1 LEEHVIFQHILSP
14 SVNSLEYDYIH
25 YFNCKKNT
33 GIVNIK
39 SFNDLYYLPYNNPI
53 YDTNEERYSS
63 MVKFIETKSFD
74 NYQLYEFKD
83 EIDEEINNTNTPVFL
98 TANGDYKPLSNI
110 NIIDNKM
117 LAEYDD
123 IDDSYIIPESTYVF
137 VSPFT
142 KNKHF
147 VALSETPLITNN
159 GQLRIYNAMECSLN
173 ILSFLNVKDFDF

>member
-1 LEEHVIFQHILSP
+1 VQYNSDDSLSITSLEEHVIFQHILAP
-14 SVNSLEYDYIH
+14 YDNNLEYDHIH

-33 GIVNIK
+33 SIVNIK
-39 SFNDLYYLPYNNPI
+39 KFSDFYYLPYNNPI

-83 EIDEEINNTNTPVFL
+83 EIDEEINNSTTPVYL
-98 TANGDYKPLSNI
+98 TLNGEYTPLSNI

-123 IDDSYIIPESTYVF
+123 IDD
-137 VSPFT
+137 
-142 KNKHF
+142 
-147 VALSETPLITNN
+147 
-159 GQLRIYNAMECSLN
+159 
-173 ILSFLNVKDFDF
+173 